1 MLKARPIPA
10 LVVML
15 KEKEAA
21 VFIEAGSWNGLT
33 EYLCIAPA
41 TLAGGKM
48 VTADKGTGHHFSE
61 MFARIAGLD
70 TEPLD
75 VVICDPK
82 IERAL
87 KEAEAHFLAKD
98 QAKDAAKQAQK
109 AEV

>member
-1 MLKARPIPA
+1 
-10 LVVML
+10 
-15 KEKEAA
+15 
-21 VFIEAGSWNGLT
+21 
-33 EYLCIAPA
+33 
-41 TLAGGKM
+41 M

-61 MFARIAGLD
+61 IFARIAGLD
-70 TEPLD
+70 SEPLD